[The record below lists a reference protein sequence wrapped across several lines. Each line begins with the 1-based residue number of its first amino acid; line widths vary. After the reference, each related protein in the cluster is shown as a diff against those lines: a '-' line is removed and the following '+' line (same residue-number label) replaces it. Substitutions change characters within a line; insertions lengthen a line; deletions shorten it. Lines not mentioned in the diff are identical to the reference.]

1 MLNMYFEEKISE
13 ICSFGPITFMFW
25 NILDLLIFIFKGD

>member
-25 NILDLLIFIFKGD
+25 TILDLLIFIFYSD